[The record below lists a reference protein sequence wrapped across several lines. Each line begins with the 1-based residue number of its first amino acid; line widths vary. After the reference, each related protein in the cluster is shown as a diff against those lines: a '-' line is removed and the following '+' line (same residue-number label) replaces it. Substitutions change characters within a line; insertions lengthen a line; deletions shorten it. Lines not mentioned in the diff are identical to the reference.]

1 MRPAKRRTSHWHQLP
16 PQQQT
21 LNTGALV
28 SAAAFLLAY
37 GVGGVVHGH
46 LATFPGSGLGTLH
59 GTTALLAALASLS
72 LVAALFS
79 HLGDRYSRIQ
89 RGPGLQRFRG
99 VCYRLGGGLAVSAFV
114 ASLLEVTGA
123 LPVLGRFPGLAPEAE
138 WPLAPVPLLWR
149 AGLHFAQDG
158 VVARMFL
165 VGVLLLALWLFFSR
179 VLRWGRGAM
188 VCLGL
193 AVLLG
198 GAFVFGLASHGYAGG
213 RALQGIVSPEMLEIR
228 AENPGEFHALVL
240 FAGWSGLVLAAF
252 GVLSLS
258 AALITPRSHVDSAA
272 GIK

>member
-21 LNTGALV
+21 LNSGALV

-37 GVGGVVHGH
+37 GVGGVMHGH

-72 LVAALFS
+72 LAVALLS
-79 HLGDRYSRIQ
+79 HLGDRYSRVQ

-99 VCYRLGGGLAVSAFV
+99 VCYRLSGGLAVGAFV

-123 LPVLGRFPGLAPEAE
+123 LPVLGRFSGLAPQAE
-138 WPLAPVPLLWR
+138 WPLAPVSQLWR
-149 AGLHFAQDG
+149 IGLPFAQDG
-158 VVARMFL
+158 VVVRMFL
-165 VGVLLLALWLFFSR
+165 VGILLLALWLLFAR

-213 RALQGIVSPEMLEIR
+213 NALQGIVLPEMQETR
-228 AENPGEFHALVL
+228 AANPGEFHALIL
-240 FAGWSGLVLAAF
+240 FAGWSGVVLAAF
-252 GVLSLS
+252 GILSLS
-258 AALITPRSHVDSAA
+258 AAVITPRSHVDSAA